1 MLLLLQVV
9 LVFVSEEW
17 FIKVIVPNKIFSNHN
32 NRMTTVIIGN
42 GILALTTA
50 LRLAITA
57 GATDK
62 IIIVGKKERPGSA
75 TLAAAAMLNSF
86 CELDETSLDTDID
99 IFRFDLSY
107 RATRMWP
114 KFVLDHMDIAMKRNC
129 LIGECATC
137 QGDKG
142 ACFELGTYL
151 ISNPSADSLD
161 DTNYNVV
168 LKALKDFME
177 PHFEID
183 PRDIPNYKPQ
193 QRHRAL
199 RAVYIPNEGWLNPK
213 LTIRSIE
220 ASVECFDCVELVDAT
235 VETIVKDGA
244 EIGHVVLHDGTCIS
258 GDKFIVANGAGA
270 GELISRS
277 HLGITIPG
285 IFCSVGVSI
294 QISAPDSPHTK
305 AIRTPNRGLAC
316 GLYTVPFYTGPDR
329 PLSDIIIGSSS
340 FVSPTPHFEP
350 RVGPIQSLLTGAMEQ
365 INSDFYRANV
375 KCVNTGLRPLSAD
388 TYPVVGR
395 SSINNLIIATATK
408 RDGFHL
414 APVISE
420 TLAKLVHD
428 EPIDAEWA
436 HFAPERKL
444 IRNLSREKAID
455 LGVRHM
461 MSGSYQ
467 HGFVPSHDRL
477 ADRMK
482 NMLKYELE
490 TLHDTVGAHEWG
502 IPPELLDMYRYG
514 HISAND

>member
-1 MLLLLQVV
+1 V
-9 LVFVSEEW
+9 
-17 FIKVIVPNKIFSNHN
+17 
-32 NRMTTVIIGN
+32 
-42 GILALTTA
+42 A
-50 LRLAITA
+50 
-57 GATDK
+57 
-62 IIIVGKKERPGSA
+62 
-75 TLAAAAMLNSF
+75 
-86 CELDETSLDTDID
+86 
-99 IFRFDLSY
+99 
-107 RATRMWP
+107 
-114 KFVLDHMDIAMKRNC
+114 
-129 LIGECATC
+129 
-137 QGDKG
+137 
-142 ACFELGTYL
+142 
-151 ISNPSADSLD
+151 
-161 DTNYNVV
+161 
-168 LKALKDFME
+168 
-177 PHFEID
+177 
-183 PRDIPNYKPQ
+183 
-193 QRHRAL
+193 
-199 RAVYIPNEGWLNPK
+199 
-213 LTIRSIE
+213 
-220 ASVECFDCVELVDAT
+220 CFDCVELVDAT

-244 EIGHVVLHDGTCIS
+244 AIGHVVLHDGTIIA

-270 GELISRS
+270 GELIARS
-277 HLGITIPG
+277 NLGISIPG

-436 HFAPERKL
+436 YFAPERKL